1 LRLLAEA
8 PVELVG
14 RMPWSS
20 NGTFL
25 VEVEGSGDSG
35 EPLRAIYKKCKK
47 KVKER

>member
-25 VEVEGSGDSG
+25 VEVEN
-35 EPLRAIYKKCKK
+35 YKKKG
-47 KVKER
+47 KEGEL